1 MNRTKTKY
9 SAAVIAAVA
18 AAGIGAA
25 ACTGGSA
32 TKVSNGP
39 PASSS
44 APAHSAPA
52 KPKAAPLTGPVGT
65 TFKVSGTDGNDNP
78 TSYKVEMV
86 KWLPVAA
93 PDNEI
98 DAAPSG
104 HFLAAAEIKLVGVS
118 GDSQGDADNSL
129 QMISTSGHVA
139 DANFGSVA
147 AGTDFNSG
155 SFNVAAG
162 ETEVGYVSFVVP
174 NSQHINKVQWSDD
187 GFIGLGSPVVTW
199 AVTP

>member
-1 MNRTKTKY
+1 MTFNFKY

-39 PASSS
+39 PPTTS
-44 APAHSAPA
+44 APVHHSA
-52 KPKAAPLTGPVGT
+52 KPAPLTGPVGS
-65 TFKVSGTDGNDNP
+65 TFKVSGTDGNDNL
-78 TSYKVEMV
+78 TKYKVELV

-93 PDNEI
+93 PDNSF
-98 DAAPSG
+98 DAAPAG
-104 HFLAAAEIKLVGVS
+104 HFLTAAEIKLVGVS

-139 DANFGSVA
+139 DSNFGNVA

-174 NSQHINKVQWSDD
+174 NSQQINRIQWSDS
-187 GFIGLGSPVVTW
+187 GFFGGPIVTW
-199 AVTP
+199 KVTP